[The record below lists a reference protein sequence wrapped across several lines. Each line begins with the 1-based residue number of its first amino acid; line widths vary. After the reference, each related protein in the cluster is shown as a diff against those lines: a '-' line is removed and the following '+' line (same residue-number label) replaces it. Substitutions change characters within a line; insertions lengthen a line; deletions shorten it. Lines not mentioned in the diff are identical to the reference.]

1 MGKQNLII
9 LDENCTSDSFQALH
23 NLQIPMWS
31 FKAKKHPILRTRFV
45 LLALSKALERL
56 NK

>member
-9 LDENCTSDSFQALH
+9 LEEYCTSDSFQALH

-31 FKAKKHPILRTRFV
+31 IKAKKY
-45 LLALSKALERL
+45 A
-56 NK
+56 

>member
-9 LDENCTSDSFQALH
+9 LEENCTSDSFQALH
-23 NLQIPMWS
+23 NLQYGLLRVRIM
-31 FKAKKHPILRTRFV
+31 LRTRSV
-45 LLALSKALERL
+45 MLALSKALELL